1 MLMGALGIFTLVAAM
16 GALMVC
22 DVWRGRGV
30 EPMYA
35 LLHGGTALLGSAL
48 VIVAAL
54 MGDARLYANIGLAVV
69 IIVLGVVMGLYG
81 KRGKRV
87 PKVIIV
93 THAGLAIGCYALL
106 AFFTLFP
113 NASLAI

>member
-1 MLMGALGIFTLVAAM
+1 MLMAAMAIFTLVAAM
-16 GALMVC
+16 GALMAC

-35 LLHGGTALLGSAL
+35 LAHGGIALLGSAF

-54 MGDARLYANIGLAVV
+54 MGDTRLYANIGLAVV

-81 KRGKRV
+81 KKGKKV
-87 PKVIIV
+87 PKVFLL
-93 THAGLAIGCYALL
+93 THGGLAVACYALL
-106 AFFTLFP
+106 GFFTAFP
-113 NASLAI
+113 NAGLPL